1 MKILVTGAAGFIG
14 FHLCVRLLEN
24 KNIKIYGLDNINSY
38 YDIKLKKNRIK
49 ILKKKNKNFFFKKV
63 DITEYIKLKNIFKKN
78 EFDIVFHLAAQAGVR
93 YSFENPKTYISNN
106 INGFY
111 NVISLAK
118 DYSVRHFIF
127 ASSSSV
133 YGNHHTGKLN
143 ENLRTDQHESLYAV
157 TKSTNELIAKN
168 FSINYN
174 LKSTALR
181 FFTVYGPYGR
191 PDMGIYHFVDA
202 IYKNKKI
209 FLYNKGNNFR
219 DFTYIDDVVTLVKKL
234 VFNCRNNKNYDV
246 FNIGYGSQ
254 TKTIDLIKIIEN
266 ELNLKAKIQLLENQ
280 KGDVLKTHSDN
291 KKIVKLTKFKP
302 KNNITLGI
310 KKFINWYLNYEE

>member
-14 FHLCVRLLEN
+14 FHLCARFLEN

-38 YDIKLKKNRIK
+38 YNVKLKKNRIK
-49 ILKKKNKNFFFKKV
+49 ILKKKSKNFFFKKV
-63 DITEYIKLKNIFKKN
+63 DITEYTKLKNIFKKN
-78 EFDIVFHLAAQAGVR
+78 KFDLVFHLAAQAGVR
-93 YSFENPKTYISNN
+93 YSFKNPKTYILNN

-111 NVISLAK
+111 NVIFLAK

-133 YGNHHTGKLN
+133 YGNHHAGKLN
-143 ENLRTDQHESLYAV
+143 ENLSTDQHESLYAV

-168 FSINYN
+168 FSNNYN

-191 PDMGIYHFVDA
+191 PDMGIYNFVDA
-202 IYKNKKI
+202 IYKRKKI
-209 FLYNKGNNFR
+209 SLYNKGNNFR
-219 DFTYIDDVVTLVKKL
+219 DFTYIDDVITLVEKL
-234 VFNCRNNKNYDV
+234 VFNSRNNKKYDV

-254 TKTIDLIKIIEN
+254 TKTRDLIKIIEN
-266 ELNLKAKIQLLENQ
+266 ELNLKAKIQLLESQ

-310 KKFINWYLNYEE
+310 KKFINWYLNYEK